1 MGTDSRIIVLGADG
15 YRTMLD
21 EALRQR
27 PREACGLV
35 AGENTEDGAVIRR
48 VYCLRNC
55 DESAEHFSL
64 DPAEQLAV
72 VKDMRSR
79 GLVPLGNWHSHPETP
94 SRPSAEDIRLAY
106 DSRAIYLILSLAE
119 DEPILR
125 AFHIEEGRARTEV
138 LRVEERDED

>member
-48 VYCLRNC
+48 V
-55 DESAEHFSL
+55 
-64 DPAEQLAV
+64 
-72 VKDMRSR
+72 
-79 GLVPLGNWHSHPETP
+79 
-94 SRPSAEDIRLAY
+94 
-106 DSRAIYLILSLAE
+106 
-119 DEPILR
+119 
-125 AFHIEEGRARTEV
+125 
-138 LRVEERDED
+138 

>member
-1 MGTDSRIIVLGADG
+1 MGTDSRIIVLEADG

-64 DPAEQLAV
+64 DPAEQLAA

-106 DSRAIYLILSLAE
+106 DSRAIYLILSLAQ

-125 AFHIEEGRARTEV
+125 AFHIEEGRARMEV

>member
-35 AGENTEDGAVIRR
+35 AGENTEDDAVIRR

>member
-48 VYCLRNC
+48 VYCLRHC

-79 GLVPLGNWHSHPETP
+79 GLLPLGNWHSHPETP

-106 DSRAIYLILSLAE
+106 DSRAIYLILSLTE

>member
-1 MGTDSRIIVLGADG
+1 M
-15 YRTMLD
+15 
-21 EALRQR
+21 
-27 PREACGLV
+27 
-35 AGENTEDGAVIRR
+35 
-48 VYCLRNC
+48 RNC

-64 DPAEQLAV
+64 DPAEQLAA